1 MIEYSFTDGVREVQL
16 ASVLS
21 RISVIKFFMVV
32 SRGLNFIVL
41 FFTVIIL
48 AAFAAAD
55 YLNRI
60 SSTTTI
66 SRNVLMGFSVVTSLA
81 ECYCSACLFV

>member
-1 MIEYSFTDGVREVQL
+1 MTEYSFTDGVMVAQL

-21 RISVIKFFMVV
+21 RINVIKFFMVV

-66 SRNVLMGFSVVTSLA
+66 SRNVLMGFSVVTS
-81 ECYCSACLFV
+81 